1 MPMSPVRLHAHPP
14 ERRRRQTVTLPCGC
28 CCCCC
33 CLHTIGGL
41 LGAAIGSAVGST
53 VAPRAPRPYPS
64 DEELVDRHGRRLFS
78 HTSASIS
85 AVALYWFTLLGL
97 IGLTF
102 VLSCAGGALRGRADS
117 FEYGPGWGLMILA
130 LFLPGI
136 QLVASVITMFLA
148 AVTNWND
155 AAARVWVVAKI
166 TLGTVI
172 GTGIGIGLLFLV
184 CVGFRW

>member
-1 MPMSPVRLHAHPP
+1 M
-14 ERRRRQTVTLPCGC
+14 RQRG
-28 CCCCC
+28 
-33 CLHTIGGL
+33 
-41 LGAAIGSAVGST
+41 
-53 VAPRAPRPYPS
+53 
-64 DEELVDRHGRRLFS
+64 
-78 HTSASIS
+78 IS

-102 VLSCAGGALRGRADS
+102 VLSCAGGALRGRSDF
-117 FEYGPGWGLMILA
+117 FEGGPGWGLMILA

-136 QLVASVITMFLA
+136 QLAASVITMFLA

-172 GTGIGIGLLFLV
+172 GTGIGIGMLFLL